1 MVSVLAV
8 ADDVDDSA
16 VAVEATSAD
25 GANILGSFDR
35 PASMAVADDAGG
47 RVVMLFQYSYGFCR

>member
-1 MVSVLAV
+1 MAS
-8 ADDVDDSA
+8 ADDVDDGA
-16 VAVEATSAD
+16 VAVGWVEATSAD

-47 RVVMLFQYSYGFCR
+47 RVVVLFQYSYGFCR